1 MVCSWAQGA
10 FCTVGGGRNEWVPFT
25 LRYMYVNIRNA
36 VGKTLAEKLRA
47 ALGEV
52 WLPLYPAGRP
62 VGEPRAVVDI
72 LHVPG

>member
-36 VGKTLAEKLRA
+36 VGKSLAEKLRA

-52 WLPLYPAGRP
+52 WLPL
-62 VGEPRAVVDI
+62 
-72 LHVPG
+72 